1 MLAGAGLGLLV
12 ADLEHSTLT
21 AADVVAIVR
30 AADAHDVPVVVRIG
44 TGELAAAGR
53 LLETGVGG
61 IQVTGVERADVL
73 AEIARSVRFA
83 PRGARSVALS
93 HRAGDYGGRSLADY
107 LAEEPVTIAQI
118 ESRAAVA
125 ALPELLASD
134 AQPDVWFIGPLDLST
149 DLGHP
154 GELDHP
160 EVRAAI
166 DEIVASVCASR
177 GRIGAFARDVEDAR
191 AWLERGAQLILL
203 GSDVTILGAAARG
216 AVTALGGSFA
226 TGAV

>member
-1 MLAGAGLGLLV
+1 VLAGAGLGVLV

-21 AADVVAIVR
+21 PTDVVAIVR

-44 TGELAAAGR
+44 AGELAGAGR
-53 LLETGVGG
+53 LLETGVEG
-61 IQVTGVERADVL
+61 IQVTGVERADAL
-73 AEIARSVRFA
+73 AEIRRSVRFV

-93 HRAGDYGGRSLADY
+93 HRAGDYGRRSLTDY
-107 LAEEPVTIAQI
+107 LADEPVTIAQI
-118 ESRAAVA
+118 ESRAAIA
-125 ALPELLASD
+125 ALPELLAAE

-149 DLGHP
+149 DLGRP

-160 EVRAAI
+160 EVRAVI
-166 DEIVASVCASR
+166 DGVVASVGASG

-216 AVTALGGSFA
+216 AVRALGGSFA